1 MKRTLAIILLI
12 GALSVAGL
20 AQAPVATSPAATP
33 VTPAPAAQA
42 QKVLLKVDGAV
53 ATPLTLTA
61 SEWAKLPRTT
71 VAAHR
76 GHKPEISQF
85 EGVLLKTLLEKAGV
99 LDPKTP
105 LKGHGYLRYVLV
117 KCDDDYKTLFSLA
130 ELDDATGSTAKV
142 LLADKVNGEALEI
155 REGPLQLI
163 VPSDKRPARSARM
176 VVEITLVSVE

>member
-1 MKRTLAIILLI
+1 MKRTFAIVLLI
-12 GALSVAGL
+12 GALCVAAL
-20 AQAPVATSPAATP
+20 AQSAVAASPVAQAPATQ
-33 VTPAPAAQA
+33 AP
-42 QKVLLKVDGAV
+42 KVLLKVTGAV

-61 SEWAKLPRTT
+61 ADWAKLPRAT

-76 GHKPEISQF
+76 GHKPEMSQF

-99 LDPKTP
+99 LDAKTP

-117 KCDDDYKTLFSLA
+117 KCDDDYRTLFSLA
-130 ELDDATGSTAKV
+130 EVDDATGSTTGV
-142 LLADKVNGEALEI
+142 LLADKVNGEPLEI

-163 VPSDKRPARSARM
+163 VPTDKRQARSARM